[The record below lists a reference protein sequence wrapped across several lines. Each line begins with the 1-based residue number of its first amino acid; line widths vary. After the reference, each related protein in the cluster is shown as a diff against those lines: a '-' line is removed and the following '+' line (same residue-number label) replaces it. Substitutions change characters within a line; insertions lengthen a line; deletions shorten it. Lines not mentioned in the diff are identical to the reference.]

1 MRFRIVSVLGIA
13 VAIAAWVALSAAS
26 PIHTGH
32 TNRSHAIAVADQMLD
47 LVVLPAGAT
56 RISAAPK
63 IAGNFLDGPFMRYL
77 IVSQVDRSRF
87 WTVPAPPN
95 AVMASFEAHLPKGAK
110 AAEATSGG
118 SEFQAA
124 YSLPTVQPRTLGARQ
139 LVLAAVARSSGGT
152 IVRADAEIR
161 YVAPRPYNER
171 IPAAAHVLD
180 ITVGSNLSRPLLSL
194 TVTKTA
200 EVSRIARIANGLPFA
215 GNQEGLAY
223 SCPSVGPGSPVDSFI
238 FRSSR
243 AGPVLASVTEL
254 ASELSVDDPCSR
266 TLLTIRGHHEPGL
279 QDGGILIRQAGALL
293 HDKLSR

>member
-13 VAIAAWVALSAAS
+13 VAIAVWVALSAAS

-32 TNRSHAIAVADQMLD
+32 TNRSHAIALADQMLD

-56 RISAAPK
+56 RIPAAPK

-87 WTVPAPPN
+87 WTVPAPPT
-95 AVMASFEAHLPKGAK
+95 ALMASFEAHLPKGAT

-139 LVLAAVARSSGGT
+139 LVLAAARSSGGT

-161 YVAPRPYNER
+161 YFAPRPYNER

-194 TVTKTA
+194 TVTKMA
-200 EVSRIARIANGLPFA
+200 EISRIASIANGLPFA

-223 SCPSVGPGSPVDSFI
+223 SCPSVGPGSTVDSFI

-266 TLLTIRGHHEPGL
+266 TSLTIRGHHEPGL